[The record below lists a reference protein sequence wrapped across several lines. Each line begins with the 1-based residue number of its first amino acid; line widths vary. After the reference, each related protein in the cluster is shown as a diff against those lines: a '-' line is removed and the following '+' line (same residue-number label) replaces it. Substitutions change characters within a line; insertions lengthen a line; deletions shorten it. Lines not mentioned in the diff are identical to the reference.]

1 MENVKNADRSF
12 RTGQIGDL
20 VLSYNE
26 KTGEIEYKPVTQLFR
41 NEVKTI
47 FKLTYANGKIVET
60 TWNHPFLV
68 TDGLNHQS
76 KAVWK
81 EAKDIRPGD
90 RSVLADGSC
99 ASTHLRFA
107 QQPRCSMEIVSVEQE
122 YRDELVY
129 NFEVEDNHTY
139 FVTENAVLVHNYE
152 KNIDFST

>member
-68 TDGLNHQS
+68 TGGLNHQS

-81 EAKDIRPGD
+81 EAITG
-90 RSVLADGSC
+90 
-99 ASTHLRFA
+99 
-107 QQPRCSMEIVSVEQE
+107 
-122 YRDELVY
+122 
-129 NFEVEDNHTY
+129 
-139 FVTENAVLVHNYE
+139 
-152 KNIDFST
+152 